1 MKFRKDFVTNSSSSS
16 FVCDICGNVE
26 SGWDMSLQE
35 AEMVECVNG
44 HTICQDEML
53 SAPREVMLR
62 LIQEEMQQSW
72 SRFNGMTDTELN
84 EKTDEELEEMML
96 EKSAAPSA
104 SLSSIPTKIWQS
116 IWKEN
121 IKSLVMKFSIR

>member
-62 LIQEEMQQSW
+62 LIQMGIMA
-72 SRFNGMTDTELN
+72 SR
-84 EKTDEELEEMML
+84 
-96 EKSAAPSA
+96 KSAAPFA

>member
-84 EKTDEELEEMML
+84 EKTDEELEEFLNQARSQIVNCRKML
-96 EKSAAPSA
+96 QDASAEEDD
-104 SLSSIPTKIWQS
+104 L
-116 IWKEN
+116 
-121 IKSLVMKFSIR
+121 

>member
-26 SGWDMSLQE
+26 SGWDMSLRE
-35 AEMVECVNG
+35 AGMVECVNG

-72 SRFNGMTDTELN
+72 SHFKDMTDTELN

-96 EKSAAPSA
+96 EREDGYYG
-104 SLSSIPTKIWQS
+104 IP
-116 IWKEN
+116 E
-121 IKSLVMKFSIR
+121 